1 MYLACHFMIG
11 EEHCAALQNNMSQIT
26 TLVQKIA
33 FADLEIKREVS
44 HIYSRALHSADFGDK
59 KNQCISKT
67 VYCELLS
74 RDIEKPCIDEF
85 LHPLYTMKSVYIDFF
100 STN

>member
-59 KNQCISKT
+59 KNQCILKT
-67 VYCELLS
+67 VYCELLYRARTAPMLELS
-74 RDIEKPCIDEF
+74 LNRDVKNHVSASF
-85 LHPLYTMKSVYIDFF
+85 
-100 STN
+100 